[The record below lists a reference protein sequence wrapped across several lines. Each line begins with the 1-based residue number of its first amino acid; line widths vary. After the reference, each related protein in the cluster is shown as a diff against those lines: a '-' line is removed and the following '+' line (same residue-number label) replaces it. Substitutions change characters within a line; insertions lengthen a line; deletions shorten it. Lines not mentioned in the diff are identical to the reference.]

1 MLYTQ
6 IYHLHDITSWFVFFI
21 FIPLEFRD
29 VSEFQNEILIWPYGL
44 TVQVETEGGSPVDV
58 ARFYMKDRPP
68 WASSGRNVE
77 LSTPLTKT
85 RDLFKEGTSHSVGHD
100 SFSSSKVFLIVSCYY
115 PFLHQHSG
123 FLVSCPQ
130 LHFSLCLIICEVFC
144 NYCESIPIRQ
154 CGLTKP
160 FMMYKQF
167 YVESLWNF
175 LRKNAIDC

>member
-1 MLYTQ
+1 MDL
-6 IYHLHDITSWFVFFI
+6 
-21 FIPLEFRD
+21 
-29 VSEFQNEILIWPYGL
+29 
-44 TVQVETEGGSPVDV
+44 

-77 LSTPLTKT
+77 LSTLTKT

-123 FLVSCPQ
+123 FLVSYHQ

-144 NYCESIPIRQ
+144 NYFESIPIRQ

-167 YVESLWNF
+167 YVESL
-175 LRKNAIDC
+175 